1 MSSFFYTQ
9 SCSNRSLCF
18 KKVQHLR
25 CYQTFSVISIHW
37 DVRSFKVWHLYW
49 FPKDMK
55 TDYQQFLKTLSLLK
69 KKESFGHIRCGHPD
83 NFHTYAEV
91 HCSDGVSITSYEWKS
106 LHLHPIQDHCH
117 SFHPGMYEY
126 WWTS

>member
-1 MSSFFYTQ
+1 
-9 SCSNRSLCF
+9 
-18 KKVQHLR
+18 
-25 CYQTFSVISIHW
+25 
-37 DVRSFKVWHLYW
+37 
-49 FPKDMK
+49 MK

-106 LHLHPIQDHCH
+106 LHLHPSKIIATH
-117 SFHPGMYEY
+117 STQGCMSTGEPLNSHE
-126 WWTS
+126 

>member
-1 MSSFFYTQ
+1 
-9 SCSNRSLCF
+9 
-18 KKVQHLR
+18 
-25 CYQTFSVISIHW
+25 
-37 DVRSFKVWHLYW
+37 
-49 FPKDMK
+49 MK
-55 TDYQQFLKTLSLLK
+55 TDYQQFLKTLSLLKK

-91 HCSDGVSITSYEWKS
+91 HCSDGVSIKSYEWKS

-126 WWTS
+126 W